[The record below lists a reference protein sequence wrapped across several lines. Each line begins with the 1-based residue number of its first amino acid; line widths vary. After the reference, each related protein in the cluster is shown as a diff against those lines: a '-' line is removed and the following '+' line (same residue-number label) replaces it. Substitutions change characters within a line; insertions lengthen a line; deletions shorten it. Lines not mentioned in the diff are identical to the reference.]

1 MTQNPKIN
9 GRSAATTM
17 VAAMAVIGVIDNYIA
32 VISQDVSIWQFMIV
46 RGAFALPIIIMLSF
60 LGLGTMRPIRT
71 WAVGIRSLLIAI
83 SMLFYFGSLSF
94 MPIAQ
99 GLAGLFTSPIFIL
112 IITAFILKERIGP
125 VRILAVGLGFV
136 GIILVLELEASSLS
150 WVNFIP
156 VFGGLFYALGSVAT
170 RQLCDGES
178 TVSLLSMLLT
188 IQCIM
193 GFCALVILSIY
204 GPDVPYGSDGF
215 LLRGWI
221 WPITEVLPYIVLQSV
236 GSILGIGLIIRA
248 YQIGDASYVAVYEY
262 SVFIFAPLYA
272 WLVFSQDMTLVQ
284 ASGIALIAGAGVLI
298 TLRST

>member
-1 MTQNPKIN
+1 MAQNPKIN

-170 RQLCDGES
+170 RQLCNGES

>member
-1 MTQNPKIN
+1 MAQNPKIN

-170 RQLCDGES
+170 RQLCNGES

-262 SVFIFAPLYA
+262 SVFVFAPLYA

>member
-1 MTQNPKIN
+1 MAQNPKIN

-71 WAVGIRSLLIAI
+71 WAVGLRSLLIAI

-262 SVFIFAPLYA
+262 SVFVFAPLYA
-272 WLVFSQDMTLVQ
+272 WLMFSQDMTLVQ

>member
-1 MTQNPKIN
+1 MAQNPKIN

-170 RQLCDGES
+170 RQLCNGES

-248 YQIGDASYVAVYEY
+248 YQIWDASYVAVYEY

>member
-1 MTQNPKIN
+1 
-9 GRSAATTM
+9 
-17 VAAMAVIGVIDNYIA
+17 
-32 VISQDVSIWQFMIV
+32 
-46 RGAFALPIIIMLSF
+46 
-60 LGLGTMRPIRT
+60 
-71 WAVGIRSLLIAI
+71 
-83 SMLFYFGSLSF
+83 

-99 GLAGLFTSPIFIL
+99 GLAGLFTSPIFIF

-170 RQLCDGES
+170 RQLCNGES

-262 SVFIFAPLYA
+262 SVFVFAPLYA
-272 WLVFSQDMTLVQ
+272 WLMFSQDMTLVQ

>member
-1 MTQNPKIN
+1 MAQNPKIN

-156 VFGGLFYALGSVAT
+156 VFGGLVYALGSVAT
-170 RQLCDGES
+170 RQLCNGES

-262 SVFIFAPLYA
+262 SVFVFAPLYA
-272 WLVFSQDMTLVQ
+272 WLMFSQDMTLVQ

>member
-1 MTQNPKIN
+1 MAQNPKIN

-136 GIILVLELEASSLS
+136 GITFVLELEASSLS

-262 SVFIFAPLYA
+262 SVFVFAPLYA
-272 WLVFSQDMTLVQ
+272 WLMFSQDMTLVQ

>member
-1 MTQNPKIN
+1 MAQNPKIN

-170 RQLCDGES
+170 RQLCNGES

-221 WPITEVLPYIVLQSV
+221 WPITEVLRYIVLQSV

-262 SVFIFAPLYA
+262 SVFVFAPLYA
-272 WLVFSQDMTLVQ
+272 WLMFSQDMTLVQ

>member
-1 MTQNPKIN
+1 MAQNPKIN

-46 RGAFALPIIIMLSF
+46 GGAFALPIIIMLSF

-262 SVFIFAPLYA
+262 SVFVFAPLYA
-272 WLVFSQDMTLVQ
+272 WLMFSQDMTLVQ

>member
-9 GRSAATTM
+9 GRSAATMM

-170 RQLCDGES
+170 RQLCNGES

-262 SVFIFAPLYA
+262 SVFVFAPLYA
-272 WLVFSQDMTLVQ
+272 WLMFSQDMTLVQ

>member
-1 MTQNPKIN
+1 MIQNPAID

-32 VISQDVSIWQFMIV
+32 IISSDVSIWQFMLV
-46 RGAFALPIIIMLSF
+46 RGAIALPIIAVLSF

-71 WAVGIRSLLIAI
+71 WAVGLRSLLIAI

-112 IITAFILKERIGP
+112 LITAFILKERIGP
-125 VRILAVGLGFV
+125 VRILAVGLGFF

-150 WVNFIP
+150 WVSFIP
-156 VFGGLFYALGSVAT
+156 VFGGFFYALGSVAT
-170 RQLCDGES
+170 RQLCEGES
-178 TVSLLSMLLT
+178 TVSLLSMLLI
-188 IQCIM
+188 IQFMM
-193 GFCALVILSIY
+193 GSCALVILSIY
-204 GPDVPYGSDGF
+204 GLDVSDGSEGF
-215 LLRGWI
+215 LLRGWV
-221 WPITEVLPYIVLQSV
+221 WPITEVLPYIGLQSL

-262 SVFIFAPLYA
+262 SVFVFAPLYA
-272 WLVFSQDMTLVQ
+272 WLVFS
-284 ASGIALIAGAGVLI
+284 
-298 TLRST
+298 

>member
-46 RGAFALPIIIMLSF
+46 GGAFALPIIIMLSF
-60 LGLGTMRPIRT
+60 LGLGTMRPIRR

-221 WPITEVLPYIVLQSV
+221 WPLTEVLPYIVLQSV

-262 SVFIFAPLYA
+262 SVFVFAPLYA

>member
-1 MTQNPKIN
+1 
-9 GRSAATTM
+9 
-17 VAAMAVIGVIDNYIA
+17 
-32 VISQDVSIWQFMIV
+32 
-46 RGAFALPIIIMLSF
+46 
-60 LGLGTMRPIRT
+60 
-71 WAVGIRSLLIAI
+71 
-83 SMLFYFGSLSF
+83 

-248 YQIGDASYVAVYEY
+248 YQIGDSSYVAVYEY

>member
-1 MTQNPKIN
+1 MAQNPKIN

-262 SVFIFAPLYA
+262 SVFVFAPLYA
-272 WLVFSQDMTLVQ
+272 WLMFSQDMTLVQ

>member
-1 MTQNPKIN
+1 MAQNPKIN

-60 LGLGTMRPIRT
+60 FGLGTMRPIRT

-170 RQLCDGES
+170 RQLCNGES

-262 SVFIFAPLYA
+262 SVFVFAPLYA

>member
-1 MTQNPKIN
+1 MAQNPKIN

-71 WAVGIRSLLIAI
+71 WAVGIRSLLTAI

-156 VFGGLFYALGSVAT
+156 AFGGLFYSLGSVAT

-178 TVSLLSMLLT
+178 TGPLLSMLLT

-262 SVFIFAPLYA
+262 SVFVFAPLYA
-272 WLVFSQDMTLVQ
+272 WLMFSQDMTLVQ

>member
-1 MTQNPKIN
+1 MAQNPKIN

-170 RQLCDGES
+170 RQLCNGES

-262 SVFIFAPLYA
+262 SVFVFAPLYA
-272 WLVFSQDMTLVQ
+272 WLMFSQDMTLVQ

>member
-1 MTQNPKIN
+1 MAQNPKIN

-170 RQLCDGES
+170 RQLCNGES

-262 SVFIFAPLYA
+262 SVFVFAPLYA
-272 WLVFSQDMTLVQ
+272 WLMFSQDMTLVQ
-284 ASGIALIAGAGVLI
+284 ASGISLIAGAGVLI

>member
-9 GRSAATTM
+9 GRSAATMM

-262 SVFIFAPLYA
+262 SVFVFAPLYA
-272 WLVFSQDMTLVQ
+272 WLMFSQDMTLVQ

>member
-9 GRSAATTM
+9 DRSAATTM

-32 VISQDVSIWQFMIV
+32 MISQDVSIWQFMIV

-170 RQLCDGES
+170 RQLCNGES

-262 SVFIFAPLYA
+262 SVFVFAPLYA
-272 WLVFSQDMTLVQ
+272 WLMFSQDMTLVQ

>member
-1 MTQNPKIN
+1 MIQNLAIN

-32 VISQDVSIWQFMIV
+32 IISRDVSIWQFMLV
-46 RGAFALPIIIMLSF
+46 RGAIALPLIVILSF
-60 LGLGTMRPIRT
+60 FGLGTMRTIRT
-71 WAVGIRSLLIAI
+71 WAVGLRSLFVAI

-112 IITAFILKERIGP
+112 LITAFVLKEHIGP
-125 VRILAVGLGFV
+125 IRILAVVLGFI
-136 GIILVLELEASSLS
+136 GITLVLELDAESLS
-150 WVNFIP
+150 WISFLP
-156 VFGGLFYALGSVAT
+156 VFGGLFYAMGSVAT
-170 RQLCDGES
+170 RQLCEGES
-178 TVSLLSMLLT
+178 TVSLLSMLLI

-193 GFCALVILSIY
+193 GFFALVILAIY
-204 GPDVPYGSDGF
+204 GPEIIDGSEGF
-215 LLRGWI
+215 MLRGWV
-221 WPITEVLPYIVLQSV
+221 WPISQVLPYIALQSV

-272 WLVFSQDMTLVQ
+272 WVVFSQGLTFVQ
-284 ASGIALIAGAGVLI
+284 AAGIGLIVGAGVLI

>member
-1 MTQNPKIN
+1 MTQNLAIN

-32 VISQDVSIWQFMIV
+32 IISRDVSIWQFMLV
-46 RGAFALPIIIMLSF
+46 RGAIALPFIATLSF
-60 LGLGTMRPIRT
+60 FGLGTMRPIRT
-71 WAVGIRSLLIAI
+71 WAVGLRSLFVAV

-112 IITAFILKERIGP
+112 LITAFILKERIGP
-125 VRILAVGLGFV
+125 IRILAVVLGFV
-136 GIILVLELEASSLS
+136 GITLVLELDADSLS
-150 WVNFIP
+150 WVSFIP
-156 VFGGLFYALGSVAT
+156 VFGGLFYAMGSVAT
-170 RQLCDGES
+170 RQLCEGES
-178 TVSLLSMLLT
+178 TVSLLSMLLI

-193 GFCALVILSIY
+193 GFFALLILSSY
-204 GPDVPYGSDGF
+204 GPKVPDGSEGF
-215 LLRGWI
+215 LLRGWV
-221 WPITEVLPYIVLQSV
+221 WPISQVLPYIALQSA

-272 WLVFSQDMTLVQ
+272 WIVFSQGLTPVQ
-284 ASGIALIAGAGVLI
+284 AAGIGLIAGAGVLI
-298 TLRST
+298 TIRSA

>member
-1 MTQNPKIN
+1 MAQNPKIN

-71 WAVGIRSLLIAI
+71 WAVGLRSLLIAI

-170 RQLCDGES
+170 RQLCNGES

-262 SVFIFAPLYA
+262 SVFVFAPLYA
-272 WLVFSQDMTLVQ
+272 WLMFSQDMTLVQ

>member
-1 MTQNPKIN
+1 MAQNPKIN

-204 GPDVPYGSDGF
+204 GPDIPYGSDGF

-248 YQIGDASYVAVYEY
+248 YQIGDVSYVAVYEY
-262 SVFIFAPLYA
+262 SVFVFAPLYA
-272 WLVFSQDMTLVQ
+272 WLMFSQDMTLVQ

>member
-1 MTQNPKIN
+1 MAQNPKIN

-46 RGAFALPIIIMLSF
+46 RGAFALPIIIMLSI

-170 RQLCDGES
+170 RQLCNGES

-262 SVFIFAPLYA
+262 SVFVFAPLYA
-272 WLVFSQDMTLVQ
+272 WLMFSQDMTLVQ

>member
-1 MTQNPKIN
+1 MAQNPKIN

-188 IQCIM
+188 IQCIV

-262 SVFIFAPLYA
+262 SVFVFAPLYA
-272 WLVFSQDMTLVQ
+272 WLMFSQDMTLVQ

>member
-1 MTQNPKIN
+1 MAQNPKIN

-156 VFGGLFYALGSVAT
+156 AFGGLFYALGSVAT
-170 RQLCDGES
+170 RQLCNGES

-262 SVFIFAPLYA
+262 SVFVFAPLYA
-272 WLVFSQDMTLVQ
+272 WLMFSQDMTLVQ

>member
-1 MTQNPKIN
+1 MAQNPKIN

>member
-1 MTQNPKIN
+1 MAQNPKIN

-71 WAVGIRSLLIAI
+71 WAVGIRSLLTAI

-170 RQLCDGES
+170 RQLCNGES

-262 SVFIFAPLYA
+262 SVFVFAPLYA
-272 WLVFSQDMTLVQ
+272 WLMFSQDMTLVQ

>member
-1 MTQNPKIN
+1 MAQNPKIN
-9 GRSAATTM
+9 DRSAATTM

-32 VISQDVSIWQFMIV
+32 MISQDVSIWQFMIV

-262 SVFIFAPLYA
+262 SVFVFAPLYA
-272 WLVFSQDMTLVQ
+272 WLMFSQDMTLVQ

>member
-1 MTQNPKIN
+1 MAQNPKIN

-150 WVNFIP
+150 CVNFIP

-170 RQLCDGES
+170 RQLCNGES

-262 SVFIFAPLYA
+262 SVFVFAPLYA
-272 WLVFSQDMTLVQ
+272 WLMFSQDMTLVQ

>member
-1 MTQNPKIN
+1 MAQNPKIN

-71 WAVGIRSLLIAI
+71 WAVGLRSLLIAI

-136 GIILVLELEASSLS
+136 GITFVLELEASSLS

-170 RQLCDGES
+170 RQLCNGES

-262 SVFIFAPLYA
+262 SVFVFAPLYA
-272 WLVFSQDMTLVQ
+272 WLMFSQDMTLVQ